1 MRRSTWGI
9 CDPDASPIPLF
20 VLDLGALQQQQQ
32 QQCGTQGEQGAV
44 EQHTG
49 VTHIVT
55 DRGLAEE
62 GQCAADSNCN
72 NAEGG
77 WNGQQACQHEGD
89 MLHAA
94 PWQLIPLGQGRFAAL
109 ALMPG
114 AGALEAG
121 DGYGVCLAHPVQG
134 PEEDTGSGPQ
144 GAPGTG
150 DGGEVAERA
159 ASSHAN
165 DTQLTAAPVRHP
177 EAAEVELCDVTV
189 QLPRHFSSGGRAEA
203 ASGPSTSLG
212 QPGTEGGLAVYE
224 MPCQVSG
231 SCPPPPSNQGG
242 QVSRQ
247 TWVAAGVEQSS
258 SAGAEMGGVRALHA
272 QHVRDEH
279 FAV

>member
-1 MRRSTWGI
+1 MLRRSTWNI

-32 QQCGTQGEQGAV
+32 QCGTQGEHGAA

-49 VTHIVT
+49 VAHLVT
-55 DRGLAEE
+55 GRGLAEE
-62 GQCAADSNCN
+62 GQCAADTSCN

-134 PEEDTGSGPQ
+134 PEEDTGRGPE
-144 GAPGTG
+144 GGPGTG
-150 DGGEVAERA
+150 DGGK
-159 ASSHAN
+159 
-165 DTQLTAAPVRHP
+165 DTQPTVAPVRYP
-177 EAAEVELCDVTV
+177 EAAEVELCDVRV
-189 QLPRHFSSGGRAEA
+189 QLPRHSSSGGRAEA

-212 QPGTEGGLAVYE
+212 QPEGTLGGLAVSE
-224 MPCQVSG
+224 MPCQGSG
-231 SCPPPPSNQGG
+231 SCHPLSNQGG

-247 TWVAAGVEQSS
+247 PGVAAGMEQSS
-258 SAGAEMGGVRALHA
+258 SAGAEMGGVRALLA
-272 QHVRDEH
+272 QHVRDGH
-279 FAV
+279 PAV